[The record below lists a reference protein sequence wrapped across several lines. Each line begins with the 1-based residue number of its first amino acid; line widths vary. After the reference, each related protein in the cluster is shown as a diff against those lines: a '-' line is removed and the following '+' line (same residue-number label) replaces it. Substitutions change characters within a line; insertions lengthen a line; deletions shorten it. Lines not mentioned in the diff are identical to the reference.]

1 MGSISFNVSFRNI
14 GTSNIN
20 STFRRPSSMTEKPR
34 GSHHSEARTK
44 SLVNHRADEMTRRLI
59 PRLLLALLA
68 LLALPLAIVASGE
81 PLHIGNFQRTL
92 DADELWV
99 VEFMSPMCGTCQT
112 FAPAWQA
119 FATKRGREVKL
130 GQVNIDTDDGMELA
144 QDLDVLDAGV
154 PSVWAFDKANGE
166 GRVLW
171 KDDTGDVPTAD
182 ALAQIIFGA
191 FPGAERLANGF
202 LGKTAE
208 ADAGEL

>member
-1 MGSISFNVSFRNI
+1 M
-14 GTSNIN
+14 GTS
-20 STFRRPSSMTEKPR
+20 
-34 GSHHSEARTK
+34 ARTRA
-44 SLVNHRADEMTRRLI
+44 SSCTPRPPMARRWMPRALV
-59 PRLLLALLA
+59 ALVA
-68 LLALPLAIVASGE
+68 LLALPLAFVASGE

-99 VEFMSPMCGTCQT
+99 VEIMSPMCGTCQS

-154 PSVWAFDKANGE
+154 PSVWAFDKASGE

-171 KDDTGDVPTAD
+171 KDETGDVPTAE
-182 ALAQIIFGA
+182 ALAEIVFGA
-191 FPGAERLANGF
+191 LPSASRLANGF
-202 LGKTAE
+202 LGKPAE
-208 ADAGEL
+208 PDAGEF

>member
-1 MGSISFNVSFRNI
+1 MA
-14 GTSNIN
+14 
-20 STFRRPSSMTEKPR
+20 RRWMPR
-34 GSHHSEARTK
+34 A
-44 SLVNHRADEMTRRLI
+44 LV
-59 PRLLLALLA
+59 ALVA
-68 LLALPLAIVASGE
+68 LVALPLAVVASGE

-99 VEFMSPMCGTCQT
+99 VEIMSPMCGTCQS

-119 FATKRGREVKL
+119 FATKHGREVKL

-191 FPGAERLANGF
+191 FPGAEKMANGF

-208 ADAGEL
+208 ADKGEL

>member
-1 MGSISFNVSFRNI
+1 M
-14 GTSNIN
+14 
-20 STFRRPSSMTEKPR
+20 PR
-34 GSHHSEARTK
+34 A
-44 SLVNHRADEMTRRLI
+44 LV
-59 PRLLLALLA
+59 ALVA
-68 LLALPLAIVASGE
+68 LLALPLAVVASGE

-99 VEFMSPMCGTCQT
+99 VEIMSPMCGTCQS

-119 FATKRGREVKL
+119 FATKHGREVKL

-191 FPGAERLANGF
+191 FPGAEPLANGF

>member
-1 MGSISFNVSFRNI
+1 MSFRNTI
-14 GTSNIN
+14 GRD
-20 STFRRPSSMTEKPR
+20 FCLHPSSVVDDRKTA
-34 GSHHSEARTK
+34 SHHSEARTK

-99 VEFMSPMCGTCQT
+99 VEIMSPMCGTCQT

-119 FATKRGREVKL
+119 FATKHGREVKL

-144 QDLDVLDAGV
+144 QDLELLDEGV
-154 PSVWAFDKANGE
+154 PSVWAFDKASGE

-171 KDDTGDVPTAD
+171 KDETGDVPTAE
-182 ALAQIIFGA
+182 ALAEMVFGA
-191 FPGAERLANGF
+191 FPGAARLANGF